1 MSDLWLII
9 LAVVNT
15 LLLLICYKILI
26 RKEINIHT
34 WYFIRLDNLIDYIS
48 ILAKDFLISMLYDRI
63 LTLGGVNECFIWT
76 SLLILHIITDILIIR
91 IYFKHKND

>member
-26 RKEINIHT
+26 KKEINIHT

-48 ILAKDFLISMLYDRI
+48 ILAKDFLISMLYDRT

-91 IYFKHKND
+91 IYFKHKNA

>member
-1 MSDLWLII
+1 MSDIWLII

-26 RKEINIHT
+26 RKAINIHT

-63 LTLGGVNECFIWT
+63 LTLCGVNECFIWT